1 MLASPESVA
10 AIVAEVAAEELM
22 PRFRRLATGD
32 VRDKGPGD
40 PVTVADEAAERALT
54 RRLAELLPG
63 SLVVGEEAASAD
75 PAVVS
80 RLSQDN
86 PVWIIDP
93 VDGTTNFAAGLP
105 IFAVIVGLAQGGHM
119 RLACIH
125 DPVHGETAL
134 ASAGDGATLNGET
147 VRVAAPAAPKNM
159 YGTVKLRFGE
169 RTLPRRIVERCQN
182 VPPFMDLR
190 CAGHE
195 YLALAS
201 GRLHYALYRKLMP
214 WDHAAGHLLHREAG
228 GHGTHLDGAPYR
240 VDGPDHS
247 HGFLYAPD
255 ATSWQALIDA
265 LIGPEPL

>member
-1 MLASPESVA
+1 MLPSPESVA

-22 PRFRRLATGD
+22 PRFRHLEAGD

-54 RRLAELLPG
+54 RRLAALLPG

-75 PAVVS
+75 PDVVK
-80 RLSQDN
+80 RLSGDA

-105 IFAVIVGLAQGGHM
+105 IFAVIIGLVQGGEM
-119 RLACIH
+119 RLACLH

-134 ASAGDGATLNGET
+134 ASAGDGATLNG
-147 VRVAAPAAPKNM
+147 RRIAVATPDAPKNM

-169 RTLPRRIVERCQN
+169 RALPRRIVERCQN
-182 VPPFMDLR
+182 VPAFMDLR
-190 CAGHE
+190 CAAHE
-195 YLALAS
+195 YIALAS

-214 WDHAAGHLLHREAG
+214 WDHAAGNLLQREAG
-228 GHGTHLDGAPYR
+228 GYGAHLDGTPYR
-240 VDGPDHS
+240 ADGPDHS

-255 ATSWQALIDA
+255 EAAWRALVEA
-265 LIGPEPL
+265 LIGAEPL